1 MDFAELKTKNPAE
14 LKDLL
19 SEQRAALYRLRQQSR
34 TNALKQHSEIAK
46 TRKTI
51 ARAMLLLSSSR

>member
-19 SEQRAALYRLRQQSR
+19 SEKRAAIYRLRQQSR
-34 TNALKQHSEIAK
+34 SNALKQHSEIAK

-51 ARAMLLLSSSR
+51 ARIMLLLSSSR